1 MTNHAALKMLSKSS
15 FSYSICA
22 ARPAARAG
30 IARRTLRAA
39 RSAQCPA
46 ASRLAPSA
54 LAPRPPCPPPLP
66 SLPVPPPLPSAP
78 HPALSGGWSCV
89 GRAAYPL
96 DVVDDARHAD
106 AHEAEEEER
115 HEQRGEGALER
126 VGQHRRALVV
136 PDQLEQPQQPQ
147 QTARTARP
155 LSPRRAGGGR
165 GRGGRGRALGPKAQG
180 PVAAFLPVLLFHLRL
195 TVIRR

>member
-1 MTNHAALKMLSKSS
+1 MTNHAALKILSKSS

-46 ASRLAPSA
+46 ASRLA
-54 LAPRPPCPPPLP
+54 
-66 SLPVPPPLPSAP
+66 PSAP

-180 PVAAFLPVLLFHLRL
+180 PVATFLPVLLFHLRL